1 MNFFAGPELNEEVK
15 RLEQLEV
22 HHVHKCMECKRYMP
36 KETISFF
43 CINCSKKR
51 IG

>member
-1 MNFFAGPELNEEVK
+1 MKYGFELEEEVE
-15 RLEQLEV
+15 RLHELEV
-22 HHVHKCMECKRYMP
+22 HHVRKCMECKRYMP

-43 CINCSKKR
+43 CLKCSKKR